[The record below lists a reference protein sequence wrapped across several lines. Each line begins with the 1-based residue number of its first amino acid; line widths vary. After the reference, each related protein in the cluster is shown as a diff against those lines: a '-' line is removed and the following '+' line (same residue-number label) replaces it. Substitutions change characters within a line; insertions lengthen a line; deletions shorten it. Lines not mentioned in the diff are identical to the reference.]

1 MSRSRRKLPFIGIT
15 TAVSEKEDK
24 RIANRKERRINRN
37 ILHTTVDDTLL
48 RNKREVGNPWLF
60 AKDGKSRFDPQA
72 YPELVRK

>member
-24 RIANRKERRINRN
+24 RIANRKERRFNRQ

-48 RNKREVGNPWLF
+48 RHKCEVGNPWLF
-60 AKDGKSRFDPQA
+60 AKDGKIRFDPKS
-72 YPELVRK
+72 YPDLVRK

>member
-1 MSRSRRKLPFIGIT
+1 MSRSRKKLPFSGIT

-24 RIANRKERRINRN
+24 RRANRTERRLNRQ
-37 ILHTTVDDTLL
+37 ILYATVDDTLL

-60 AKDGKSRFDPQA
+60 AKDGKNRFDPQA

>member
-24 RIANRKERRINRN
+24 RFANRKERRVNRN

-48 RNKREVGNPWLF
+48 RHKREVGNPWLF
-60 AKDGKSRFDPQA
+60 AKDGKSRFDPKA
-72 YPELVRK
+72 HPELARK

>member
-24 RIANRKERRINRN
+24 RIANRKERRLNREM
-37 ILHTTVDDTLL
+37 LHSPVEDTLL
-48 RNKREVGNPWLF
+48 CHKREVGNPWLF
-60 AKDGKSRFDPQA
+60 AKDGKSRFDPQV